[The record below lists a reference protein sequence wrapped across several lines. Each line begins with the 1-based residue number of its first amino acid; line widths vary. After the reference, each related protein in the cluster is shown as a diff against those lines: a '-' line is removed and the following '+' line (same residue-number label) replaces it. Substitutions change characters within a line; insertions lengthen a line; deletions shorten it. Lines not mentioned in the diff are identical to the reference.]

1 MNRERRKRIATVR
14 KKVDGIVADIQAV
27 IEALQE
33 IRDDEEIA
41 RDSLPMSLQ
50 EGERAQQ
57 MQESIDA
64 LEGAIAA
71 LESFDADDIGETL
84 ERAAT

>member
-1 MNRERRKRIATVR
+1 MNRERRKQIAAAR
-14 KKVDGIVADIQAV
+14 EKIDGIAADIQAA

-33 IRDDEEIA
+33 IRDDEESA
-41 RDSLPMSLQ
+41 RDGLPASFQ

-64 LEGAIAA
+64 LEEAIAT
-71 LESFDADDIGETL
+71 LESFDADDIGEAL
-84 ERAAT
+84 ERAAA

>member
-1 MNRERRKRIATVR
+1 MNRERRKQIAAAR
-14 KKVDGIVADIQAV
+14 EKIDGIAADIQAA

-33 IRDDEEIA
+33 IRDDEEGA
-41 RDSLPMSLQ
+41 RDGLPASLQ

-64 LEGAIAA
+64 LEEAIAA
-71 LESFDADDIGETL
+71 LESFDADDIGEAL
-84 ERAAT
+84 ERAAA